1 MALDDELRHLFASDR
16 MDVPVRPDAEHIIV
30 AGARRVRRR
39 RIAATATGGAV
50 VLIVIAGVALAGGQP
65 GDMPPATRK
74 PTTASTTSAEL
85 VKTSD
90 EAPPA
95 APPVTSA
102 EDEPE
107 HTPPSTDSSEET
119 DTSTPGL
126 AFPVFGPTG
135 FRGLELGQT
144 LEEAQATGVLGDQNS
159 PTGPYCDY
167 YHLMVDGEPA
177 GWVLVS
183 DTVQAIDSDALQTP
197 EGIGAGSTLEQAATA
212 YPDVGDQFGTQ
223 NGHAIVAAPGNDN
236 ARYNLQFADGKIVRV
251 ALEADG
257 LPCHG

>member
-39 RIAATATGGAV
+39 RIAAAATGGAV
-50 VLIVIAGVALAGGQP
+50 VLIVIAGVVLAGGQP

-74 PTTASTTSAEL
+74 PTTAPTTSAEL

-95 APPVTSA
+95 APPVTSD

-107 HTPPSTDSSEET
+107 GTSPSTDSSEET
-119 DTSTPGL
+119 NTSTPGL
-126 AFPVFGPTG
+126 AFPVLGPTG

-144 LEEAQATGVLGDQNS
+144 LEEAQATGVLGDEDPAIGRQ
-159 PTGPYCDY
+159 CDY
-167 YHLMVDGEPA
+167 YHLMVDGQAA

-197 EGIGAGSTLEQAATA
+197 EGIGAGSTLDQAAAA
-212 YPDVGDQFGTQ
+212 YPDVGDQFVTQ
-223 NGHAIVAAPGNDN
+223 NGRAIVAAPGNDN
-236 ARYNLQFADGKIVRV
+236 ARYNLRFTDDGISRI

-257 LPCHG
+257 LPCYG